1 MKDIKFIACDLDGT
15 LLTDNKDI
23 LVSTY
28 HSLMEAQKKG
38 IRLILA
44 SGRNSAMIAPYAEKL
59 QLDQY
64 GGYMVGCN
72 GHHIVNAQTG
82 SRIENESIDVE
93 TSARLFDFAKKHHLQ
108 FLAEHVRGFYVYVPK
123 SLFPI
128 KIAVGY
134 LKQRHKLK
142 RKHQGDYSVLGG
154 FTMSAQAFVKSV
166 NKPKD
171 IDESCI
177 KIGITHFPKVIQ
189 WALSNMDAD
198 LKEKLNVMNV
208 TSYWVDIMPK
218 GIDKSAA
225 IAQILIENGL
235 GFESLMAFGD
245 AENDIGMIKK
255 AAIGVAMGNAM
266 DLIKENADLLTESN
280 EENGIGLVV
289 DRLLKTIL
297 QSFE

>member
-23 LVSTY
+23 LVSTVN
-28 HSLMEAQKKG
+28 SLIEAQKRG

-44 SGRNSAMIAPYAEKL
+44 SGRNSAMIAPYAEAL
-59 QLDQY
+59 QLDRY

-72 GHHIVNAQTG
+72 GHHIIDAQTG
-82 SRIENESIDVE
+82 IRIENESMDVE
-93 TSARLFDFAKKHHLQ
+93 ISARLFAFAKRHHLQ
-108 FLAEHVRGFYVYVPK
+108 FLAEHARGFYIYVPK

-128 KIAVGY
+128 KIVVGY

-142 RKHQGDYSVLGG
+142 RRHQGDYSVLGG
-154 FTMSAQAFVKSV
+154 FTMSSQAYVNSV
-166 NKPKD
+166 NKPED
-171 IDESCI
+171 IKESCI
-177 KIGITHFPKVIQ
+177 KIGITHFPKMLN
-189 WALSNMDAD
+189 WAISKMDTD

-208 TSYWVDIMPK
+208 TSYWIDIMPK

-225 IAQILIENGL
+225 IEQILAQNGF

-266 DLIKENADLLTESN
+266 DLIKENANQITQSN

-289 DRLLKTIL
+289 DRLLKSIL
-297 QSFE
+297 

>member
-1 MKDIKFIACDLDGT
+1 MRAIKFIACDLDGT

-23 LVSTY
+23 LVSTVN
-28 HSLMEAQKKG
+28 SLIEAQKRG

-59 QLDQY
+59 QIDQY

-72 GHHIVNAQTG
+72 GHHIVEAQTG
-82 SRIENESIDVE
+82 IRIENESMDVA
-93 TSARLFDFAKKHHLQ
+93 TSARLFAFAKKHHLQ
-108 FLAEHVRGFYVYVPK
+108 FLAEYPRGFYVYVPK

-128 KIAVGY
+128 KIVVGY

-142 RKHQGDYSVLGG
+142 KRHQGDYSVLGG
-154 FTMSAQAFVKSV
+154 FTMSSQAYVHSV
-166 NKPKD
+166 SKPAD
-171 IDESCI
+171 IKESCI
-177 KIGITHFPKVIQ
+177 KIGITHFPKMLN
-189 WALSNMDAD
+189 WAIGKMDAD
-198 LKEKLNVMNV
+198 LREKLNVMNV
-208 TSYWVDIMPK
+208 TSYWIDIMPK

-225 IAQILIENGL
+225 IEQILVNNGV

-266 DLIKENADLLTESN
+266 NLIKENADQITQSN

-289 DRLLKTIL
+289 DRLLKSIL
-297 QSFE
+297 

>member
-1 MKDIKFIACDLDGT
+1 MTDIKFIACDLDGT

-28 HSLMEAQKKG
+28 NSLMEAQKRG

-59 QLDQY
+59 QLDRY

-72 GHHIVNAQTG
+72 GHHIVDAQKG
-82 SRIENESIDVE
+82 VRIENESIDVI
-93 TSARLFDFAKKHHLQ
+93 TSAKLFAFAKKHHLQ
-108 FLAEHVRGFYVYVPK
+108 FLAEHSRGFYVYVPK

-128 KIAVGY
+128 KMLVGF

-142 RKHQGDYSVLGG
+142 KKHQGDYSVLGG
-154 FTMSAQAFVKSV
+154 FTMSTKSYVNSV
-166 NKPKD
+166 NKPAD
-171 IDESCI
+171 IKEECI

-189 WALSNMDAD
+189 RALVKLDED
-198 LKEKLNVMNV
+198 LREKLNIMYV

-218 GIDKSAA
+218 GIDKSVA
-225 IAQILIENGL
+225 IEQILSQNGV

-245 AENDIGMIKK
+245 AHNDIGMISK
-255 AAIGVAMGNAM
+255 AGIGIAMGNAM
-266 DLIKENADLLTESN
+266 ETIKQNADQITKSN

-289 DRLLKTIL
+289 DHLLKVIV
-297 QSFE
+297 

>member
-28 HSLMEAQKKG
+28 NSLMEAQKRG

-59 QLDQY
+59 QLDVH

-72 GHHIVNAQTG
+72 GHHFIDAQTG
-82 SRIENESIDVE
+82 SRIENESIDME
-93 TSARLFDFAKKHHLQ
+93 TSARLFEFAKKHHLQ
-108 FLAEHVRGFYVYVPK
+108 FLAEHARGFYVYVPK

-128 KIAVGY
+128 KILVGY

-154 FTMSAQAFVKSV
+154 FTMSSQAYVKSV
-166 NKPKD
+166 NKPTD
-171 IDESCI
+171 IKENCI
-177 KIGITHFPKVIQ
+177 KIGITHFPRVIK
-189 WALSNMDAD
+189 WALSNMDTD
-198 LKEKLNVMNV
+198 LKERLNVMNV
-208 TSYWVDIMPK
+208 TSYWIDIMPK

-225 IAQILIENGL
+225 IEHILNINGF

-255 AAIGVAMGNAM
+255 AAIGIAMGNAM
-266 DLIKENADLLTESN
+266 DLIKENADQITQSN

-289 DRLLKTIL
+289 DRLLKSIL
-297 QSFE
+297 